1 MSSGTAVLSKFL
13 LVFVGAGLGG
23 VLRYGLG
30 ALVQR
35 FARGLFPWS
44 TFIINV
50 TGCFVM
56 GALMFL
62 FADRGRLSVDQ
73 RLFFTV
79 GILGGYTTFSTYGY
93 EAESLLQDKEG
104 RVFVL
109 YAGGSIVLGLV
120 AVWAGRLAA
129 SACGI

>member
-1 MSSGTAVLSKFL
+1 MISSESIVRIV

-23 VLRYGLG
+23 VLRYGIG
-30 ALVQR
+30 ALVHR
-35 FARGLFPWS
+35 SARGLFPWG
-44 TFIINV
+44 TFVINV

-62 FADRGRLSVDQ
+62 FEDRGRLSGDQ
-73 RLFFTV
+73 RLFFMV

-93 EAESLLQDKEG
+93 EAEALLRDREG
-104 RVFVL
+104 RLFAA
-109 YAGGSIVLGLV
+109 YAGGSIAAGVA

-129 SACGI
+129 GACGF

>member
-1 MSSGTAVLSKFL
+1 MSSWNALSKVF
-13 LVFVGAGLGG
+13 LVFAGAGLGG
-23 VLRYGLG
+23 VLRYGVG

-35 FARGLFPWS
+35 FAKGLFPWS

-62 FADRGRLSVDQ
+62 FEDRGRLSADQ
-73 RLFFTV
+73 RLFIMV

-93 EAESLLQDKEG
+93 EAEGLFQDKEG
-104 RVFVL
+104 RLFFA
-109 YAGGSIVLGLV
+109 YAGGSIIVGLA
-120 AVWAGRLAA
+120 AVWAGRLTAW
-129 SACGI
+129 ACGI